1 MKTIRAIAAI
11 LALIMLCALCGC
23 TDGSDPG
30 AGRNDTS
37 GSANTEN
44 GAASPGTPASTDP
57 KSSDPQKSADG
68 RVTFACA
75 GDNIIHES
83 LFVQAAAEAASAGG
97 GDKEYYFDAMY
108 DDGVRKLI
116 SDADIAFVNQEGPIA
131 GIEPYGYPNFNAPEE
146 AGDALVDLGFDVVNI
161 ANNHM
166 LDMEH
171 KTTGYENSIRY
182 WKSKNVLMVGGYED
196 QADYDTIRYIEREG
210 IKIAI
215 LSYTY
220 GTNGYT
226 VNPASSA
233 VVPLIDDA
241 RITAQVTEA
250 RANADL
256 VLVSMH
262 WGDENKQEVSSEQRR
277 LAKLIADAGADAI
290 IGHHSHTIQPIE
302 WTLGKDGNNT
312 LVIYSLGNFISSQL
326 YAKNLVGAIVTFDIV
341 KMPGAQSAH
350 IENVMMNP
358 TVTHY
363 LSTTEVYDSQ
373 DLAKRFNVHLY
384 MMKDYTAGQCALHG
398 AHVWDSFDL
407 ATMKSY
413 VTTAIK
419 PEFLPDYMK

>member
-1 MKTIRAIAAI
+1 MKITKSIALI
-11 LALIMLCALCGC
+11 LALVMLCAIGGCGK
-23 TDGSDPG
+23 TDPG
-30 AGRNDTS
+30 VGRDES
-37 GSANTEN
+37 
-44 GAASPGTPASTDP
+44 ASPTDSGAGTQSPSAPASTDP
-57 KSSDPQKSADG
+57 TDSDDG
-68 RVTFACA
+68 RITFACA

-83 LFVQAAAEAASAGG
+83 LFVQASAEAASSGQSG
-97 GDKEYYFDAMY
+97 RDYYFDGMY
-108 DDGVRKLI
+108 DDEVRKLI
-116 SDADIAFVNQEGPIA
+116 SGADIAFVNQEGPIA
-131 GIEPYGYPNFNAPEE
+131 GLEASGYPNFNAPKE
-146 AGDALVDLGFDVVNI
+146 AGDALVDLGFDIVNI

-171 KTTGYENSIRY
+171 RTTGYENSIKY
-182 WKSKNVLMVGGYED
+182 WKSKDVMMVGGYED

-226 VNPASSA
+226 VNEASSA

-250 RANADL
+250 RASADL

-277 LAKLIADAGADAI
+277 LAKVIADAGADAI

-302 WTLGKDGNNT
+302 WTLGKSGNNT

-326 YAKNLVGAIVTFDIV
+326 YAKNLVGVIVTFDIV
-341 KMPGAQSAH
+341 KKPGSDRAF
-350 IENVMMNP
+350 IENVKANP

-363 LSTTEVYDSQ
+363 LSTTEAYDSL
-373 DLAKRFNVHLY
+373 DLEKRYNVHVY

-398 AHVWDSFDL
+398 AHIWDTFDL
-407 ATMKSY
+407 STMKSY
-413 VTTAIK
+413 VTTPIK
-419 PEFLPDYMK
+419 SEFLPDYLK